1 MSDKKEI
8 EGIGAIPHAGG
19 IAFRVWAPHAQR
31 VSVMGSFNEWD
42 DNKHP
47 MKAGENAPGTPTW
60 PWLVPAVSTSS
71 CLRQEQGEFK
81 RIGPYPREVTHS
93 VDSAIVHVP
102 SFEWE

>member
-1 MSDKKEI
+1 MSDKNEI

-47 MKAGENAPGTPTW
+47 MKAGESGSWYAN
-60 PWLVPAVSTSS
+60 VAVARARGQYKFLLTT
-71 CLRQEQGEFK
+71 EQGEFK
-81 RIGPYPREVTHS
+81 RSGPYPREVTHS
-93 VDSAIVHVP
+93 VDNAIVHAR